1 MKPNDDLPPGMAR
14 CECCEIVKAREQF
27 YANKK
32 RFCSKSCSHSYS
44 ARHRQ
49 GYQRGRKPSESYANA
64 HNAQRERKEQDRNM
78 PLSSYIRKYKPGREE
93 VLKMFVFVIC
103 VDICFKSILLS
114 GNQVY

>member
-1 MKPNDDLPPGMAR
+1 MQIGVKPDSLPEGMAR
-14 CECCEIVKAREQF
+14 CECCEIVKPREQF

-64 HNAQRERKEQDRNM
+64 QHTKEKKEQDRM
-78 PLSSYIRKYKPGREE
+78 LPLSSYIRKYKPGRGE
-93 VLKMFVFVIC
+93 VLKMFV
-103 VDICFKSILLS
+103 CFF
-114 GNQVY
+114 